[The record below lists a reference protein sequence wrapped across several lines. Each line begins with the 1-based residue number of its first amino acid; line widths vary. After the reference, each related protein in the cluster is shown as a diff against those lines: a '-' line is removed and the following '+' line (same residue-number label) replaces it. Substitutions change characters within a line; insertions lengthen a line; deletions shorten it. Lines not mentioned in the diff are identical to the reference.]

1 VPDDVV
7 LVTGGGRYSGWTD
20 IRIRHQLSEL
30 ASSFSVGM
38 TDLWA
43 NHSARKIRAG
53 DSVKVLIG
61 DTPVVEGNIDD
72 VRPSYNGKKHSIS
85 VVGRSKTADLV
96 DCGHEGQAFT
106 GLAADAIV
114 RQLVKPFGFDVK
126 VETDIGAAFGSQLI
140 LSEGERIYQFIKKVA
155 QMRGVLVHTNAA
167 NDVVLTRAGA
177 AGRSWESLTLG
188 ENVEACNGTFSYRD
202 RYSEIV
208 AVAQQ
213 QMSGW
218 VSAED
223 GALPKSKPARDDVFG
238 DRYRP
243 NVVVLSASAD
253 REACD
258 RAAEWHRN
266 TRVAR
271 GESAV
276 YVVNN
281 WRQEDGK
288 LWTVNTLVPVMDHWL
303 GIEGDR
309 LISGVQFVLDS
320 QGRRAEIEVVP
331 QAAYDVLPLP
341 EPKQDAWG

>member
-1 VPDDVV
+1 
-7 LVTGGGRYSGWTD
+7 
-20 IRIRHQLSEL
+20 
-30 ASSFSVGM
+30 
-38 TDLWA
+38 
-43 NHSARKIRAG
+43 
-53 DSVKVLIG
+53 
-61 DTPVVEGNIDD
+61 
-72 VRPSYNGKKHSIS
+72 
-85 VVGRSKTADLV
+85 
-96 DCGHEGQAFT
+96 
-106 GLAADAIV
+106 
-114 RQLVKPFGFDVK
+114 
-126 VETDIGAAFGSQLI
+126 
-140 LSEGERIYQFIKKVA
+140 
-155 QMRGVLVHTNAA
+155 MRGVLVHTNAA